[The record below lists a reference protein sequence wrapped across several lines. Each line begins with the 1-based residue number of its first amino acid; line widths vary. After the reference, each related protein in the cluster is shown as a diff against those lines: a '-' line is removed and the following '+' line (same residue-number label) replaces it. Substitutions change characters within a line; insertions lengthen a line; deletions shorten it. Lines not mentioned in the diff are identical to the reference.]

1 MRIDDE
7 LKILAVKT
15 DMTITE
21 MGRRMDKS
29 PQAFSQKI
37 KRGTFTLDDLQE
49 IAMATGSTFECAFVQ
64 KSCAGNC
71 EYRKY
76 RRCYGERDRS

>member
-37 KRGTFTLDDLQE
+37 NPYAAHVWHHHK
-49 IAMATGSTFECAFVQ
+49 
-64 KSCAGNC
+64 
-71 EYRKY
+71 
-76 RRCYGERDRS
+76 

>member
-15 DMTITE
+15 GMTLTE
-21 MGRRMDKS
+21 IGRRMDKS

-49 IAMATGSTFECAFVQ
+49 IRLEA
-64 KSCAGNC
+64 KDDPI
-71 EYRKY
+71 YRGRY
-76 RRCYGERDRS
+76 I

>member
-1 MRIDDE
+1 MSRPLTS
-7 LKILAVKT
+7 LKILAIKT

-49 IAMATGSTFECAFVQ
+49 IALATGSTLECAFVLP
-64 KSCAGNC
+64 N
-71 EYRKY
+71 
-76 RRCYGERDRS
+76 GERIEIGGRK

>member
-15 DMTITE
+15 GMTVTE
-21 MGRRMDKS
+21 IGRRMDKS

-49 IAMATGSTFECAFVQ
+49 IALVTGSSFECAFVLPN
-64 KSCAGNC
+64 G
-71 EYRKY
+71 
-76 RRCYGERDRS
+76 DRIEIGG

>member
-1 MRIDDE
+1 MRIDEE
-7 LKILAVKT
+7 LKILAIKT

-37 KRGTFTLDDLQE
+37 KRGTFTLDDLEE
-49 IAMATGSTFECAFVQ
+49 IALATGSTLECALVLP
-64 KSCAGNC
+64 N
-71 EYRKY
+71 
-76 RRCYGERDRS
+76 GERIEIGGRK

>member
-1 MRIDDE
+1 MRQMRIDDE

-15 DMTITE
+15 GMTLTE

-49 IAMATGSTFECAFVQ
+49 IALVTGSRFECAFVLPN
-64 KSCAGNC
+64 G
-71 EYRKY
+71 
-76 RRCYGERDRS
+76 DRIEIGGKR

>member
-7 LKILAVKT
+7 LKILAIKT
-15 DMTITE
+15 GMTVTE
-21 MGRRMDKS
+21 IGRRMDKA

-49 IAMATGSTFECAFVQ
+49 IAMVTGSRLTCRSEAQ
-64 KSCAGNC
+64 KQFQSFGS
-71 EYRKY
+71 RLILFMD
-76 RRCYGERDRS
+76 G